1 MKILTDK
8 LHLMNG
14 SFTFQKQLQLNYVF
28 LEKTMVIVKSPFRLA
43 HILTSIFQY
52 EFARKLI
59 WTLLVLFIFPNTDA
73 KAQLEKIFVETYY
86 ITDAND
92 ASDITGG
99 GISTGTTTYRVYAD
113 LAPGS
118 RILEIFGDENH
129 PFEIISTET
138 FYNNAE
144 GGTFGHNIPK
154 IAYESNVV
162 ALDTYLAI
170 GQNGSQGTKKYYGI
184 PKSYDDDGS
193 FIGGENN
200 DGGSEMISG
209 GLLVNND
216 VNAGIPLTVSDGMDT
231 LEFTPSNWFNFGILD
246 LINGNDS
253 TMFGHLQAK
262 ESFVSNNFSLRNDGV
277 YGVIPDSNHVLI
289 AQLTTS
295 GTLTFKLNIKVLVNP
310 GPNQLVMTYVGT
322 NFIDQENQQFNPYL
336 IYPQA
341 CGCIDPQYVEYNPQ
355 AVCEEE
361 GACQNLHVFGCTDTL
376 ACNYDPTATL
386 NVVELCCY
394 PGFCAERDLEKVCPQ
409 LMGDS
414 FDVSVF
420 PNPAQDNIQ
429 INVISGIINE
439 FVYHVYNQNGMEMES
454 GTMVQNSYNQNTTLD
469 VSEYSP
475 GIYTLLLNGDL
486 GYKQILFVIIP

>member
-1 MKILTDK
+1 MKNLNEKPHPITALP
-8 LHLMNG
+8 
-14 SFTFQKQLQLNYVF
+14 SFKKQVMMKNSFFDQVF
-28 LEKTMVIVKSPFRLA
+28 DSEKTPFRIGYSLM
-43 HILTSIFQY
+43 Q
-52 EFARKLI
+52 
-59 WTLLVLFIFPNTDA
+59 IFPFQFTHKLTATILGLFLFLNNDA
-73 KAQLEKIFVETYY
+73 NSQLEKIFVETYY

-92 ASDITGG
+92 ATDITGG
-99 GISTGTTTYRVYAD
+99 GIALGTKTYRVYAD
-113 LAPGS
+113 LAPDS

-129 PFEIISTET
+129 PFEIISTEN
-138 FYNNAE
+138 FYNNPE

-162 ALDTYLAI
+162 ALDTYLAL

-184 PKSYDDDGS
+184 PKINDDDGS
-193 FIGGENN
+193 FIGGENS
-200 DGGSEMISG
+200 DGGSEMIPG
-209 GLLVNND
+209 GLLVNNHLD
-216 VNAGIPLTVSDGMDT
+216 AGIPITISDGMDT
-231 LEFTPSNWFNFGILD
+231 LDFTPNNWFNFGILD
-246 LINGNDS
+246 LISGDDS

-277 YGVIPDSNHVLI
+277 YGVIPDSNQVLI

-341 CGCIDPQYVEYNPQ
+341 CGCIDPQYVEFNPQ

-394 PGFCAERDLEKVCPQ
+394 PGFCAERDLEKVCPK
-409 LMGDS
+409 LMGNS
-414 FDVSVF
+414 FDVNVY
-420 PNPAQDNIQ
+420 PNPAQEKIQ
-429 INVISGIINE
+429 INVISGVISE

-454 GTMVQNSYNQNTTLD
+454 GNLTQNTYNQNTTLELN
-469 VSEYSP
+469 EYSP
-475 GIYTLLLNGDL
+475 GLYNLVLNGDL
-486 GYKQILFVIIP
+486 GTKQILFIIMP